1 MRCTP
6 LLLLLIGT
14 AALGGERCRALDG
27 QTLQCGAD
35 KVLIEGIKAPTLK
48 QPGGELA
55 RQRLQKRLNTG
66 EVVVERRGFDQWGR
80 TLGRLYV
87 GGERITDLD
96 VGPGAPKSTR
106 HTRK

>member
-1 MRCTP
+1 MRCIP
-6 LLLLLIGT
+6 LLLLLFST
-14 AALGGERCRALDG
+14 AALGGERCHALDG

-35 KVLIEGIKAPTLK
+35 KVLIEGIKAPSLK

-55 RQRLQKRLNTG
+55 RQRLQKRLNGG
-66 EVVVERRGFDQWGR
+66 EIVVERRGFDQWGR

-87 GGERITDLD
+87 GGERVTQLG
-96 VGPGAPKSTR
+96 VNPGAPKNTK